1 MIEKTR
7 RTFLSCYSKTSSQVY
22 SIPMYSERTYEIYR
36 MAYRYVPVHKPLHIL
51 IRSDQSKIF
60 TATLALIKT

>member
-1 MIEKTR
+1 MKKQEEHFCLVTR
-7 RTFLSCYSKTSSQVY
+7 KRVVKYTVY
-22 SIPMYSERTYEIYR
+22 LCIPKELDEIYR